1 MIAFGLL
8 ASASPAALLAQSNE
22 EDTAVSDESKTAP
35 KTPSKVA
42 RFWHGWASMATAT
55 QAKQP
60 SWAVPLVSPFPMLA
74 QVYRSDFTR
83 QLTSAGTTTWSYG
96 AGKGFNL
103 IPAPN
108 MQVDIYPPPYF
119 QRNSATASDGWG
131 DVGLLYKYRL
141 AAQPEAKGNY
151 IVSAQLGASLP
162 TGQHRNGAKYAT
174 VSPTILAGKGFG
186 RRLSVL
192 SSLGAT
198 LPTSQ
203 AASEGRT
210 VHFNSVLEFRATKLL
225 TMELEDNAS
234 FFHGGPNDGRLQN
247 FITPGILL
255 GRIKFFPN
263 QPGSRTGLVFG
274 AGMQFATSSWHS
286 YDHNV
291 VLSARFAF

>member
-1 MIAFGLL
+1 MITFSLL
-8 ASASPAALLAQSNE
+8 AWASPAALLAQGNQE
-22 EDTAVSDESKTAP
+22 NTALSDESEAGP
-35 KTPSKVA
+35 KRASKAA
-42 RFWHGWASMATAT
+42 RFWQGWASVATAT

-60 SWAVPLVSPFPMLA
+60 SWSVPLVSPFPMLA

-141 AAQPEAKGNY
+141 VSRPEATGNY
-151 IVSAQLGASLP
+151 IVSAQVGASFP
-162 TGQHRNGAKYAT
+162 SGQHRNGAKYAT
-174 VSPTILAGKGFG
+174 MTPTILAGKGFG
-186 RRLSVL
+186 RRWNVL
-192 SSLGAT
+192 SSLGGT

-210 VHFNSVLEFRATKLL
+210 VHFNSVLEFRTTKLL

-255 GRIKFFPN
+255 GRIKFFPD
-263 QPGSRTGLVFG
+263 QPGSRTGIVLG